1 MMKILMIILAFNF
14 ILIIHELGHFIVAKL
29 SKIRVDEFSL
39 FVGPKLF
46 SITRGETTYSIR
58 LFPILAYVKM
68 EGEDEES
75 DSENAFYKKP
85 VWVRA
90 AVIAAGPLAN
100 IISALVIITIFYSIS
115 GFQTTHV
122 GEVVNNSPAY
132 TSGIRTGDEI
142 VEYDNKRVYQPMDF
156 LQFLYISKGEPTEVK
171 VKRGDEILEFHL
183 EPEVKPSEKRFML
196 GFSPSG
202 DETNIVGNVTKGG
215 PGDLAGL
222 KAEDKIL
229 ELNDTEVASID
240 DIKNI
245 LQENRDKQLE
255 ITVERGGE
263 LVVLQ
268 ATPKEDTT
276 MEQYFIGMGFE
287 YVKGGFLA
295 SLKQGVLFA
304 YCNTRNVAYTLSWLV
319 TGKATFADMMGPVGI
334 VSTMNDA
341 VQSTTTW
348 LDAVM
353 KILELTAFISVAVGA
368 TNLIPFP
375 ALDGSKLVLLAVEAV
390 RRKPIPIEKE
400 AIITTIGFFIL
411 IGFSIFISINDFA
424 RLFGFN
430 F

>member
-1 MMKILMIILAFNF
+1 MKILMIILAFNF

-29 SKIRVDEFSL
+29 SKIRVEEFSL
-39 FVGPKLF
+39 FIGPKLF

-75 DSENAFYKKP
+75 DSDNAFYKKP

-100 IISALVIITIFYSIS
+100 IVSALVIITIFYSVS
-115 GFQTTHV
+115 GFQTMNV
-122 GEVVNNSPAY
+122 GEVVDNSPAY
-132 TSGIRTGDEI
+132 NAGMRTGDEI

-156 LQFLYISKGEPTEVK
+156 LQFLYISKGEPTDVK
-171 VKRGDEILEFHL
+171 VKRGDEVLEFHL
-183 EPEVKPSEKRFML
+183 KPEIKPSEKKFML
-196 GFSPSG
+196 GFAASEE
-202 DETNIVGNVTKGG
+202 ETNIVGSVAKGG
-215 PGDLAGL
+215 PGELAGL
-222 KAEDKIL
+222 KAGDKIL
-229 ELNDTEVASID
+229 ELNDTEVESIEEIRD
-240 DIKNI
+240 I
-245 LQENRDKQLE
+245 LQKNRDNPLE
-255 ITVERGGE
+255 ITVDRGGE
-263 LVVLQ
+263 LIVLQ

-276 MEQYFIGMGFE
+276 VEQYYIGMGFK
-287 YVKGGFLA
+287 YVKDGFLG

-319 TGKATFADMMGPVGI
+319 TGKATIADMMGPVGI

-348 LDAVM
+348 LDAILT
-353 KILELTAFISVAVGA
+353 ILELTAFISVAVGA

-375 ALDGSKLVLLAVEAV
+375 ALDGSKLVLLVIEAV

-400 AIITTIGFFIL
+400 AIITTIGFFVL

-424 RLFGFN
+424 RLLGFK

>member
-1 MMKILMIILAFNF
+1 MLKILMIILAFNF
-14 ILIIHELGHFIVAKL
+14 ILIIHELGHFVVAKL
-29 SKIRVDEFSL
+29 SNIKVDEFSL

-100 IISALVIITIFYSIS
+100 IISALLVITIFYSLS
-115 GFQTTHV
+115 GFQTMRV
-122 GEVVNNSPAY
+122 DEVLDNSPAY
-132 TSGIRTGDEI
+132 TAGIRTGDEI
-142 VEYDNKRVYQPMDF
+142 IRYDNKRVYQPMDF
-156 LQFLYISKGEPTEVK
+156 LQFLYISKGQPTDIK
-171 VKRGDEILEFHL
+171 VKRGDKILNLYL
-183 EPEVKPSEKRFML
+183 EPEIVPSEKRYML
-196 GFSPSG
+196 GFTADEG
-202 DETNIVGNVTKGG
+202 DSNIVRNVTKGG

-222 KAEDKIL
+222 EIGDKIL
-229 ELNDTEVASID
+229 ELNDIEVGSID
-240 DIKNI
+240 EIRSF
-245 LQENRDKQLE
+245 LQENKDKELE
-255 ITVERGGE
+255 ITVDRGGE
-263 LVVLQ
+263 LVELK
-268 ATPKEDTT
+268 ATPREDTT
-276 MEQYFIGMGFE
+276 PEQYSIGMGFE

-295 SLKQGVLFA
+295 SLKQGALFA
-304 YCNTRNVAYTLSWLV
+304 YCNTRNVAYTLSWLI

-348 LDAVM
+348 MDAVLT
-353 KILELTAFISVAVGA
+353 ILNLTAFISVAVGA

-375 ALDGSKLVLLAVEAV
+375 ALDGSKLVLLAVEAI

-411 IGFSIFISINDFA
+411 IGFSIFISINDVA
-424 RLFGFN
+424 RLLGFN